1 MRLKIETNTQ
11 LEKDSVSKAVLN
23 TDKGALDAYKKQRNL
38 LRKAT
43 SSVDEINSLKDEVAE
58 IKSLLIQ
65 LINKSS

>member
-43 SSVDEINSLKDEVAE
+43 SSVDEINSLKEEVAE